1 MKMTD
6 QQNDYIL
13 QQLQQYIS
21 EKINPNEIEWIE
33 EQEMMDWLK
42 VSKCTLFRLRSRR
55 RILFV
60 KLGSRVMYPKQLIQ
74 KYFFNRLIK

>member
-33 EQEMMDWLK
+33 EQEMMDWHK
-42 VSKCTLFRLRSRR
+42 VSKSTLFRLRSRR

>member
-33 EQEMMDWLK
+33 EQEMMDWHK
-42 VSKCTLFRLRSRR
+42 VSKSTLFRLRSRR

-74 KYFFNRLIK
+74 KYYINRLIK

>member
-21 EKINPNEIEWIE
+21 EKINPNDIEWIE

-42 VSKCTLFRLRSRR
+42 LSRSTLFRLRSGR

-60 KLGSRVMYPKQLIQ
+60 KLGSCVMYPKQLIQ

>member
-6 QQNDYIL
+6 QQNDYIR
-13 QQLQQYIS
+13 QQLQQYVS

-33 EQEMMDWLK
+33 EQEMMEWLK
-42 VSKCTLFRLRSRR
+42 VSKSTLFCLRRQS

-74 KYFFNRLIK
+74 KYFLNCLIK

>member
-42 VSKCTLFRLRSRR
+42 VSKSTLFRLRSRR

>member
-1 MKMTD
+1 MTD

-21 EKINPNEIEWIE
+21 EKINPKDIEWIE

-42 VSKCTLFRLRSRR
+42 VSKSTLFRLRSRR

-74 KYFFNRLIK
+74 KYFFNHLIK

>member
-21 EKINPNEIEWIE
+21 EKINPNDIEWIE

-42 VSKCTLFRLRSRR
+42 LSRSPLFRLRS
-55 RILFV
+55 
-60 KLGSRVMYPKQLIQ
+60 
-74 KYFFNRLIK
+74 

>member
-13 QQLQQYIS
+13 QQLQQFIS
-21 EKINPNEIEWIE
+21 EKINPNDIEWIE

-42 VSKCTLFRLRSRR
+42 LSRSTLFRLRSRR